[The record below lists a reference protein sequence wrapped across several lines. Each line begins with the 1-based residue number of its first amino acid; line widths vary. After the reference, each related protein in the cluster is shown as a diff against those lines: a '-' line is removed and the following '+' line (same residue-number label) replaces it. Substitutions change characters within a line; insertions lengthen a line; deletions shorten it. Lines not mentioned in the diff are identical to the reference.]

1 MPVSPPTWRLRDPA
15 SSGHDHGVSTLSGVP
30 ASPGLASGPAV
41 RWDGA
46 EAGST
51 EPAADIADASRQVV
65 ADLTSRGAAATT
77 STGKEVLDAL
87 AMFAGDP
94 ELLAAAGRL
103 RDAGTPAPGA
113 VREAAAGYAEQLRG
127 LGGYLAERAGDVVD
141 VGERLAASLEG
152 RVLEGLPEPGHP
164 YVLVARDLSP
174 VDTALLDPA
183 VVLGIVTEQ
192 GGPTSHTT
200 ILARTLGIPAVVG
213 CAGAR
218 DAADGHDVV
227 LDGTAGTVHVDPTGD
242 LAETLT
248 ARERRNAERRAAS
261 TGPGATADGVAVALL
276 ANVGT
281 VDDALAAAGADVEGV
296 GLFRTEFLFLGRADE
311 PSHDEQVETY
321 AAVLD
326 AFGGRRVV
334 VRTLDAGSDKPV
346 PFLGLP
352 DEDNPAL
359 GVRGLRTSR
368 LRPEVLGRQL
378 AALADA
384 AERAGSTPWVM
395 APMVSTVDE
404 AREFAAQARAAGLG
418 TVGVMVEVPSA
429 ALRSAQLLAEVDFGS
444 LGTNDLAQYALAA
457 DRQLGTLG
465 SLLDPW
471 QPAVLDLVAATCAG
485 GAATDRPIGVCGE
498 AAADPRL
505 ATVLVGLGV
514 RSLSMAPVAV
524 PEVRALL
531 AAVDLDTCRKA
542 AVAARAAATPA
553 DSRLAVDALLPT

>member
-1 MPVSPPTWRLRDPA
+1 MPI
-15 SSGHDHGVSTLSGVP
+15 STLQGVP
-30 ASPGLASGPAV
+30 ASPGVASGPAV
-41 RWDGA
+41 GWDGTAA
-46 EAGST
+46 ESS
-51 EPAADIADASRQVV
+51 EPAAADIADASRRVV
-65 ADLTSRGAAATT
+65 ADLTARSSAATT
-77 STGKEVLDAL
+77 SIGREVLDAL

-103 RDAGTPAPGA
+103 HAGGTPPPDA
-113 VREAAAGYAEQLRG
+113 VRQAAEGYAEQLRG

-152 RVLEGLPEPGHP
+152 RVAAGLPEPGHP
-164 YVLVARDLSP
+164 YVLVARDLAP
-174 VDTALLDPA
+174 ADTALLDPA
-183 VVLGIVTEQ
+183 VVVGIVTEQ

-200 ILARTLGIPAVVG
+200 ILARALRIPAVVG
-213 CAGAR
+213 CPGAR

-227 LDGTAGTVHVDPTGD
+227 LDGSTGTLYVDPAAD
-242 LAETLT
+242 LADRLAE
-248 ARERRNAERRAAS
+248 RERRDAERRARS
-261 TGPGATADGVAVALL
+261 TGPGATADGFAVALL

-311 PSHDEQVETY
+311 PTHDEQVETY
-321 AAVLD
+321 AAVLA
-326 AFGGRRVV
+326 AFGERRVV

-368 LRPEVLGRQL
+368 VRPEVLTRQL
-378 AALADA
+378 AAIA
-384 AERAGSTPWVM
+384 AAGERTGTAPWVM
-395 APMVSTVDE
+395 APMVTTADE
-404 AREFAAQARAAGLG
+404 ARGFATQARAAGLG
-418 TVGVMVEVPSA
+418 TVGVMVEVPAA
-429 ALRSAQLLAEVDFGS
+429 ALRSAQVLAEGDFGS

-457 DRQLGTLG
+457 DRQLGELG

-471 QPAVLDLVAATCAG
+471 QPALLDLVAASCAG
-485 GAATDRPIGVCGE
+485 GEATGRPVGVCGE

-505 ATVLVGLGV
+505 AVVLVGLGV

-524 PEVRALL
+524 PAVRALL
-531 AAVDLDTCRKA
+531 AEVDLATCREA
-542 AVAARAAATPA
+542 AGAARAAATPA
-553 DSRLAVDALLPT
+553 EARQAVAALLPS